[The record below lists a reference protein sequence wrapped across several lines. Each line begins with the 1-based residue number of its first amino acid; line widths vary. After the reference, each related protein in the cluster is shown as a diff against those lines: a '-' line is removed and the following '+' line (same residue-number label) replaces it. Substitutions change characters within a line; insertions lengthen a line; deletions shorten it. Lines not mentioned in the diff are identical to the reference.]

1 MSLLQAIRRIS
12 NVFLFAV
19 MIALSTV
26 ADAADGILR
35 VSTTTSTANSGLI
48 EKLMPVFESKYSLE
62 VHTIVGGT
70 GRALNHARNGDVDLI
85 MVHAKQAELELIAMG
100 YGVDR
105 HEFMFNEFIIVGPE
119 EDPAQIHNMQDLS
132 AALNKIAEA
141 KASFVSRGDDSGTHK
156 KELSLWA
163 SLGFEP
169 QGDWYIDVGL
179 GMGKALQIA
188 DELDAY
194 VLTDKGTWL
203 FMADRLSLP
212 VHVQGAAD
220 GKNIYGVISVNPAK
234 HPHVNYEGAR
244 HFTQWLKSD
253 EAKSIIAG
261 HKVNGEQ
268 LFFVIE

>member
-1 MSLLQAIRRIS
+1 ML
-12 NVFLFAV
+12 AV
-19 MIALSTV
+19 MV
-26 ADAADGILR
+26 AFSPAAGAAEGILR
-35 VSTTTSTANSGLI
+35 ISTTTSTANSGLI
-48 EKLMPVFESKYSLE
+48 EKLMPAFESKYSLE

-85 MVHAKQAELELIAMG
+85 MVHAKQAELELVAMG

-105 HEFMFNEFIIVGPE
+105 HEFMFNEFIIVGPG
-119 EDPAQIHNMQDLS
+119 EDPAQIHDMRDLAGALKQI
-132 AALNKIAEA
+132 AAA

-156 KELSLWA
+156 MEIALWER
-163 SLGFEP
+163 LGIEP
-169 QGDWYIDVGL
+169 QGDWYKDVGL

-194 VLTDKGTWL
+194 VLTDKSTWL

-212 VHVQGAAD
+212 IHVEGAAD
-220 GKNIYGVISVNPAK
+220 GKNIYGVISVNPEK
-234 HPHVNYEGAR
+234 HPHVNYNGAR
-244 HFTQWLKSD
+244 QFTQWLKTD